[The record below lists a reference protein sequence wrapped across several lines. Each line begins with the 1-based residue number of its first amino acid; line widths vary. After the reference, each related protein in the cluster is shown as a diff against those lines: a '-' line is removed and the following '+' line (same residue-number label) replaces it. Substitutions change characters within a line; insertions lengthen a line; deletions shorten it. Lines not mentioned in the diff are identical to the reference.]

1 MCVGVRGR
9 VCVFLTTRAEEEEH
23 RFLTI
28 ITEKRMKAPLLWSRA
43 LLSGLHAMQLFF
55 YSKTQRERVL
65 IYFITFYERSFYSV
79 LNSIEI
85 ETKKYEIWS

>member
-1 MCVGVRGR
+1 
-9 VCVFLTTRAEEEEH
+9 
-23 RFLTI
+23 
-28 ITEKRMKAPLLWSRA
+28 MKAPLAWSRA
-43 LLSGLHAMQLFF
+43 LLSGLHAVQRFF

-85 ETKKYEIWS
+85 ETKKK